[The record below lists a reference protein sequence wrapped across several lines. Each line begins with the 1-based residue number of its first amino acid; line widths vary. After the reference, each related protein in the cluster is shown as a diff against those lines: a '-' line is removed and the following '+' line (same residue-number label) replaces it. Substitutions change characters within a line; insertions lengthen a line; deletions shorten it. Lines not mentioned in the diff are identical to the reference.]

1 MVDAYCHCC
10 VFNKLTNICSQFLFF
25 CDGLIL
31 APLCTKP
38 NWLLNCPQKAALK
51 SLNWQ
56 ILHQRTKGNCKPE
69 STVALKKKC

>member
-38 NWLLNCPQKAALK
+38 NWLLNCPQKA
-51 SLNWQ
+51 
-56 ILHQRTKGNCKPE
+56 
-69 STVALKKKC
+69 KKLELADFASVNKREL